1 MTNQWP
7 GIKGVA
13 PALRPDAVAKWTRQ
27 ADAVCHHLLVR
38 SGKPHLEFC
47 KMADRKVA
55 VAGATGLVG
64 NAALRHFGGSGGCE
78 VVALSRRKPR
88 ALYGARYVQV
98 DLTDP
103 AQCAGMSAE
112 LRGATHL
119 VYAALY
125 EGPNLV
131 DGWRDERQIRTN
143 DAMLRNLMAVLE
155 PAAPSLRHVA
165 LLQGTKAYGV
175 HVRPLTVPAREGRSE
190 MHEQPNFYWAQENF
204 VRELQQGKA
213 WHWSIL
219 RPVLIVGE
227 AMGGAMDLIPPLGVY
242 AAMLREQGRALD
254 YPGGAARVSQAVDVD
269 LLARAIG
276 WAGEAGAA
284 RNEAFNVTNGD
295 VFTWENVWPAIAE
308 ALDMKPGGAVPLS
321 LAATY
326 PQWIAPWDA
335 LRQKYDLIS
344 PDLEAFVGLSF
355 QYADYTMRYGQTQP
369 GPPSIVST
377 VKINQADFTEMMD
390 TEDTFRKWFR
400 HARSSRLLP

>member
-1 MTNQWP
+1 MQ
-7 GIKGVA
+7 
-13 PALRPDAVAKWTRQ
+13 
-27 ADAVCHHLLVR
+27 
-38 SGKPHLEFC
+38 
-47 KMADRKVA
+47 MADKKVV

-88 ALYGARYVQV
+88 NLCGARHVQL
-98 DLTDP
+98 DLTDS
-103 AQCAGMSAE
+103 AQCARTAVE
-112 LRGATHL
+112 LQGATHL

-125 EGPNLV
+125 EAPNLI
-131 DGWRDERQIRTN
+131 DGWRDQNQIRTN
-143 DAMLRNLMAVLE
+143 DLMLRNLMAALE
-155 PAAPSLRHVA
+155 PVAPSLKNVA

-190 MHEQPNFYWAQENF
+190 MYEQPNFYWAQERF
-204 VRELQQGKA
+204 LRELQHGKA

-242 AAMLREQGRALD
+242 AAMLREEGRALD

-276 WAGEAGAA
+276 WAGEAAAA

-295 VFTWENVWPAIAE
+295 VFIWENVWPAIAD
-308 ALDMKPGGAVPLS
+308 ALDMKPGAAVPLS
-321 LAATY
+321 LAQTY
-326 PQWIAPWDA
+326 PQWIARWDA
-335 LRQKYDLIS
+335 LRRKYNLIA
-344 PDLEAFVGLSF
+344 PGLEAFVGLSF
-355 QYADYTMRYGQTQP
+355 QYADYSMRYGQTQP

-377 VKINQADFTEMMD
+377 VKINNAGFTEMMD
-390 TEDTFRKWFR
+390 TEDMFRKWFR
-400 HARSSRLLP
+400 RARSSRLLP

>member
-1 MTNQWP
+1 MKNN
-7 GIKGVA
+7 
-13 PALRPDAVAKWTRQ
+13 
-27 ADAVCHHLLVR
+27 
-38 SGKPHLEFC
+38 
-47 KMADRKVA
+47 KVV

-64 NAALRHFGGSGGCE
+64 NAALRHFGASACE

-88 ALYGARYVQV
+88 DLHGATYVQA
-98 DLTDP
+98 DLTD
-103 AQCAGMSAE
+103 AGQCAGAAAQ

-125 EGPNLV
+125 ETPNLV
-131 DGWRDERQIRTN
+131 DGWRDERQIATN
-143 DAMLRNLMAVLE
+143 DRMLRNLMAVLE

-190 MHEQPNFYWAQENF
+190 MYEQPNFYWAQENF
-204 VRELQQGKA
+204 LRELQQGTA

-219 RPVLIVGE
+219 RPVLIVGL

-269 LLARAIG
+269 LLARAIA
-276 WAGEAGAA
+276 WAGEADAA

-295 VFTWENVWPAIAE
+295 VFAWQNVWPAIAD
-308 ALDMKPGGAVPLS
+308 ALDMKPGDAVPLS
-321 LAATY
+321 LAQSF
-326 PQWIAPWDA
+326 PQWIAPWEA
-335 LRQKYDLIS
+335 LRRQHGLTS
-344 PDLEAFVGLSF
+344 PGLEAFVGLSF
-355 QYADYTMRYGQTQP
+355 QYADYSMRHGRTDP

-377 VKINQADFTEMMD
+377 VKINQAGFTEMMD
-390 TEDTFRKWFR
+390 TEEMFRKWFR
-400 HARSSRLLP
+400 LARASRLLP